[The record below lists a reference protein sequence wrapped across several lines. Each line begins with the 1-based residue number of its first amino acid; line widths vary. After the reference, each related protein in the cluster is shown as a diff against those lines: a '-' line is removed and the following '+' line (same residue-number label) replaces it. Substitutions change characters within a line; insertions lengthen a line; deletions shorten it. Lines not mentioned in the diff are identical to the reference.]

1 MKLNVKYFGM
11 IAEWAGSENGQ
22 LDFSGTS
29 VAELRSQIEKL
40 IPGLNSASYQIAVN
54 HVIAADE
61 AIITLGDDI
70 AILPP
75 FAGG

>member
-1 MKLNVKYFGM
+1 MKLNVQYFGM
-11 IAEWAGSENGQ
+11 IAEWAGSKNGQ

-29 VAELRSQIEKL
+29 VAELRSEL
-40 IPGLNSASYQIAVN
+40 GNRIPGLNTASYQIAVN
-54 HVIAADE
+54 HVVVADD
-61 AIITLGDDI
+61 AIITLADEI

>member
-29 VAELRSQIEKL
+29 VAELRSQIEKR
-40 IPGLNSASYQIAVN
+40 IPGLSSASYQIAVN
-54 HVIAADE
+54 HVIVSDDAV
-61 AIITLGDDI
+61 ITLGDEI